1 MLFFNI
7 LCKINQLSR
16 KAQCYLQQYLL
27 EEGKTKLI
35 TQQHVEDLAVE
46 NLPNV
51 VYLFL

>member
-35 TQQHVEDLAVE
+35 TRQHLKDLEVE
-46 NLPNV
+46 NLPYV
-51 VYLFL
+51 FYLFL